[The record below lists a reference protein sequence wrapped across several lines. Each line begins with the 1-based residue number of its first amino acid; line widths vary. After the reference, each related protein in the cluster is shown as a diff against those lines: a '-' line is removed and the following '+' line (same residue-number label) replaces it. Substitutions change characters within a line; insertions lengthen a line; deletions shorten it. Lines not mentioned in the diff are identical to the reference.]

1 MKDFMYNETLTKLDN
16 KQKELEAQIEEI
28 DYIKSIIKD
37 MQYYCRKRDDEY
49 NYIRDENDEYILEYP
64 TDPYAI
70 HEYEKRRNVVDIVVK
85 SYFK

>member
-1 MKDFMYNETLTKLDN
+1 MNSRCAIFNSFINNNFSNKIHYLKYTDKQFNPWEIKQEKLN
-16 KQKELEAQIEEI
+16 AF
-28 DYIKSIIKD
+28 YI
-37 MQYYCRKRDDEY
+37 
-49 NYIRDENDEYILEYP
+49 ENDEYILEYP

>member
-1 MKDFMYNETLTKLDN
+1 
-16 KQKELEAQIEEI
+16 
-28 DYIKSIIKD
+28 